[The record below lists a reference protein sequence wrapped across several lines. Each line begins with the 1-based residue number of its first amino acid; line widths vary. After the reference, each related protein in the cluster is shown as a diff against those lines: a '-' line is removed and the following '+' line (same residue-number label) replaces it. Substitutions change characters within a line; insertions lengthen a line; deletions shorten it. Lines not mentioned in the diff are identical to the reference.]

1 MQGTDLFQKRIKDYL
16 DRRAFTDPE
25 FAEKY
30 ANPKKSV
37 KECCD
42 FICGEVSKSSQQGY
56 DDEEIFG
63 MAVHYYD
70 EENIKIG
77 SNKVQRVVTNEHV
90 ELSESEKAEARKEA
104 IEKYQKEVVEGMKRK
119 PTPKP
124 KTEKQG
130 EEPQLSLFDL

>member
-42 FICGEVSKSSQQGY
+42 FICGEVSKSKQNGW
-56 DDEEIFG
+56 DDDEIFG

-70 EENIKIG
+70 EENITIAE
-77 SNKVQRVVTNEHV
+77 NDVQRVVTNEHIDLT
-90 ELSESEKAEARKEA
+90 EEEKEEARKQA
-104 IEKYQKEVVEGMKRK
+104 IAAYQKEVVEGMKRK

-124 KTEKQG
+124 KEEKK
-130 EEPQLSLFDL
+130 EEPQLSLF